1 MYIVHPDETYGRP
14 SAATIG
20 FFDGVHRGHH
30 HLFGQLRKAAAARGL
45 DTLAVTFGEHP
56 RQTLAADYRPH
67 LLTTKDEKLA
77 LLDKEELDAC
87 AVLRFDKEL
96 AALTAREFMERY
108 LRDRLGVRCLVIGY
122 DHHFGS
128 SRGEGFVQYA
138 AYGRELAAVGKADN
152 YNRHER
158 CCDFC
163 KHTVVSSCSFYWPD
177 SLSASLGAG
186 LFYMTRPSV
195 AFIKALS
202 FPPGYELPEPGNIL
216 KYRMTDN
223 AASASLVI
231 TAPDAAVPVGVDAY
245 LFGREPVEGE
255 TPLAVLGIN
264 EGEMWRT
271 ALDGGSVVLLYEE
284 SSVSARRIAEYL
296 KALDSDI
303 AEVTYTGRI
312 SGANM
317 DSVKSSIPDDE
328 NTRVLLLTPSSSM
341 GLLRSPHSWRAVLD
355 IRDAAAMETTEVDMA
370 VSIDWDNTIENLL
383 SGTAELSYRLIS
395 L

>member
-1 MYIVHPDETYGRP
+1 M
-14 SAATIG
+14 
-20 FFDGVHRGHH
+20 
-30 HLFGQLRKAAAARGL
+30 RKKIAI
-45 DTLAVTFGEHP
+45 TCVII
-56 RQTLAADYRPH
+56 
-67 LLTTKDEKLA
+67 LL
-77 LLDKEELDAC
+77 
-87 AVLRFDKEL
+87 
-96 AALTAREFMERY
+96 
-108 LRDRLGVRCLVIGY
+108 LV
-122 DHHFGS
+122 
-128 SRGEGFVQYA
+128 
-138 AYGRELAAVGKADN
+138 
-152 YNRHER
+152 
-158 CCDFC
+158 
-163 KHTVVSSCSFYWPD
+163 
-177 SLSASLGAG
+177 LGAG

-231 TAPDAAVPVGVDAY
+231 TAPDAAVPVGVNAY